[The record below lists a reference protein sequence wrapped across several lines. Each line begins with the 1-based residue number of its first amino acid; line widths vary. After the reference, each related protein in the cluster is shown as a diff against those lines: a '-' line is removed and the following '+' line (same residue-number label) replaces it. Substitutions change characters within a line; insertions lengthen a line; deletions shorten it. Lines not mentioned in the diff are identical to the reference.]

1 VVDGKVL
8 ISRSLCRKL
17 FFGLLLICNPLLIA
31 DGHSA
36 VATPTRIAKFALPDG
51 IALVGSNG
59 WVADNGSASDN
70 GDVTEFSTTSG
81 AIEQIIK
88 APSDQIDAPSAI
100 SASGS
105 NIWIAVVADAG
116 ALAGNLIELKGSNGS
131 LEHVI
136 NSPADEISSPL
147 ALAVS
152 GSHLWVANGGGG
164 YVTELN
170 SSNGSLVRAID
181 IQRDNP
187 GALMEL
193 LPMDRLFGS

>member
-1 VVDGKVL
+1 
-8 ISRSLCRKL
+8 
-17 FFGLLLICNPLLIA
+17 
-31 DGHSA
+31 
-36 VATPTRIAKFALPDG
+36 
-51 IALVGSNG
+51 
-59 WVADNGSASDN
+59 VADNGSASDN

-152 GSHLWVANGGGG
+152 GSHLWVANGGGD
-164 YVTELN
+164 TSL
-170 SSNGSLVRAID
+170 SSIHLTAHLLEPSTSKGI
-181 IQRDNP
+181 NP